1 VRAEWVVTGVSLVA
15 DRSSPQAV
23 RLAEVASILLN
34 G

>member
-1 VRAEWVVTGVSLVA
+1 VVTGVSLVA

-23 RLAEVASILLN
+23 RLTEVASILLS